1 MSALIHVAVAIIT
14 NQQHEVLI
22 SLRHKDAHQGGL
34 WEFPGGKLEHGESV
48 LEALKREIKEELN
61 ILIHNASP
69 FKSIHHQYSDKAV
82 LLDFW
87 QVESFTGK
95 PQGVEGQ
102 QIKWQAINNLNTH
115 DFPAANRVI
124 IHALKFPE
132 RYMITGS
139 FEGYRD
145 FESKLETSLKNGI
158 SLVQLRCKNASLE
171 EYKQLASISASL
183 CKVYGATL
191 LLNSDVETFLNT
203 PADGLHL
210 SSQML
215 HSIQSRP
222 VSNDLILS
230 ASCHTE
236 LEIEKAK
243 KLKVDIILL
252 SPVKETRS
260 HPGVKGIGWDKF
272 TEIAANIDVPVYAL
286 GGMVE
291 ADLNEARLSGA
302 QGIAAISSF
311 WEN

>member
-1 MSALIHVAVAIIT
+1 MSVLVHVAVAIIT
-14 NQQHEVLI
+14 NQQNEVLI

-34 WEFPGGKLEHGESV
+34 WEFPGGKVEREESV
-48 LEALKREIKEELN
+48 LDALKREIKEELN
-61 ILIHNASP
+61 ILIHSASP

-82 LLDFW
+82 LLDIW
-87 QVESFTGK
+87 LVESFTGK
-95 PQGVEGQ
+95 AQGAEGQ
-102 QIKWQAINNLNTH
+102 QIKWQAIKDLNTRG
-115 DFPAANRVI
+115 FPAANRVI

-132 RYMITGS
+132 KYMITGS
-139 FEGYRD
+139 FNDYRD
-145 FESKLETSLKNGI
+145 FESKLETSLKKGV
-158 SLVQLRCKNASLE
+158 SLVQLRCKDVSLE
-171 EYKQLASISASL
+171 EYKLLAQLSVSL
-183 CKVYGATL
+183 CKLYGATL
-191 LLNSDVETFLNT
+191 LLNSSVETFLNT
-203 PADGLHL
+203 QADGLHL

-215 HSIQSRP
+215 HLIQSRP
-222 VSNDLILS
+222 ISNDLILS
-230 ASCHTE
+230 ASCHTK

-272 TEIAANIDVPVYAL
+272 TETIENIDEPVYAL

-291 ADLNEARLSGA
+291 ADLDDAKLSGA